1 MGLQRVGHDWAIST
15 FTFPPRTVLLPKDHV
30 LFYCT
35 TIFLVFQIENIFPFY
50 FDIRSASPHYSQI
63 PYQWIHPWLKFVTA
77 KSVLVLFQSSC
88 THADGWD
95 NSGHLMCPVPCWGW
109 TRGRRAFLSQ
119 LNTAN
124 KCSCHSPFSATFS
137 RLVWGFSWG
146 FCYVK
151 GLQTTVL
158 KCVCIVLLSTR
169 GLQSMFERKSMH

>member
-50 FDIRSASPHYSQI
+50 FDIQSASPHYSQI

-95 NSGHLMCPVPCWGW
+95 TQVTWCAPFPAEVEQGGAVPSC
-109 TRGRRAFLSQ
+109 LSWILQ
-119 LNTAN
+119 TSVLVTV
-124 KCSCHSPFSATFS
+124 
-137 RLVWGFSWG
+137 RLVPHFTDLRGGFIG
-146 FCYVK
+146 DFAV
-151 GLQTTVL
+151 
-158 KCVCIVLLSTR
+158 
-169 GLQSMFERKSMH
+169 